1 MLSWINKHKVRILLN
16 ILAWGFLLDATY
28 TNGLAYHP
36 QPGMKDDFTLH
47 VILYNTLFILASSL
61 NTMWLMPKYFVRRK
75 YIVYIPAL
83 ALLILTFSAIAS
95 RYNAWLMQYF
105 KGVDEMNFCSISIG
119 IKTERITWIEY
130 WFSVIP
136 SICIT
141 LFIFSIGYLTQQY
154 FKIKKQQEA
163 IDKKQLESE
172 LNLLKSQ
179 INPHFLFNVL
189 NSIYALA
196 LKKSDYAPEIV
207 LKLSDIMR
215 YMLYETK
222 HEKVALDKEIDMIE
236 NYIGIEK
243 VRIGNGQH
251 ITLAIGGS
259 PDSQV
264 IAPVLLIPFVENA
277 VKHGVDSM
285 SEHAYVHI
293 TINVANGELHFS
305 CINNY
310 KEVKV
315 KKIGGIGLENVK
327 KRLELIYPGKHNLNV
342 KNENGIFTVSLNI
355 MLN

>member
-1 MLSWINKHKVRILLN
+1 MFSWINKHKVRILLN
-16 ILAWGFLLDATY
+16 ILAWGFLIDATY
-28 TNGLAYHP
+28 TNSQSYYPA
-36 QPGMKDDFTLH
+36 PGMKAEFTLH
-47 VILYNTLFILASSL
+47 VILYNALFILASCL

-75 YIVYIPAL
+75 YVVYIPAL
-83 ALLILTFSAIAS
+83 ATLILTFSAILS
-95 RYNAWLMQYF
+95 RYNAWMVQHF
-105 KGVDEMNFCSISIG
+105 KGIDEMQFSSISIG
-119 IKTERITWIEY
+119 LKTESIGWIEY

-136 SICIT
+136 SIVIVM
-141 LFIFSIGYLTQQY
+141 FIFSIGYLTQQY

-172 LNLLKSQ
+172 LSLLKSQ

-236 NYIGIEK
+236 NYIEIEK
-243 VRIGNGQH
+243 VRIGSHQQIAFAVSGDMHAN
-251 ITLAIGGS
+251 
-259 PDSQV
+259 V

-277 VKHGVDSM
+277 VKHGIDSM
-285 SEHAYVHI
+285 SENAYVHI
-293 TINVANGELHFS
+293 SVNIGSGELQFN

-310 KEVKV
+310 KEMNA

-327 KRLELIYPGKHNLNV
+327 KRLELIYPEKHTLIV
-342 KNENGIFTVSLNI
+342 KNENSIFTVSLNI